1 MRDRSGSVEHALVR
15 RDNVAGRVDA
25 LAHEAARRDP
35 SLAALLARLADA
47 VRDGREREVEGY
59 VEAINP
65 SALAESISGG
75 HSVLWDILEVVRNVL
90 VFAPIAVTWFGLS
103 LAAAAYYGLIGR
115 QPDQVS
121 KPFLLLWE
129 GGFGGTLPLNFSTL
143 AIIDASLIGI
153 LIVLSLALFI
163 RSELRGRAVRA
174 RVLLKESEVRALL
187 GEAKSVGT
195 LTLSDPDAETALTEM
210 AAEERRIYERAME
223 RETQLFNLES
233 AIKELKEAAGRLD
246 RAAEAIAKR

>member
-1 MRDRSGSVEHALVR
+1 MRDKMGSVQHALVR
-15 RDNVAGRVDA
+15 RDQVAGRIDT
-25 LAHEAARRDP
+25 LAHEAAKHDP
-35 SLAALLARLADA
+35 SLASLLARLADA
-47 VRDGREREVEGY
+47 VRDGRERETEGY
-59 VEAINP
+59 IEAINP
-65 SALAESISGG
+65 AALAESISGG
-75 HSVLWDILEVVRNVL
+75 HSVMWDLLEVLRNVL

-115 QPDQVS
+115 QPDQVA

-129 GGFGGTLPLNFSTL
+129 GGFGGSLFLNFSTL
-143 AIIDASLIGI
+143 AIVDASLIGV

-174 RVLLKESEVRALL
+174 RILLKESEIRALL
-187 GEAKSVGT
+187 GEASSVGT
-195 LTLSDPDAETALTEM
+195 LSVSDPDAETALTEM

-223 RETQLFNLES
+223 REAQLFDLEA
-233 AIKELKEAAGRLD
+233 AIRELKEAAGRLD